1 MKHIKKFENSF
12 SDLRKDS
19 KNKDF
24 FRNVDNIKRMMEEIQ
39 MMDPEEVDSVL
50 SESELKGM
58 RECEKNIREIYDF
71 LWSD

>member
-1 MKHIKKFENSF
+1 MKHLKKFENSF

-50 SESELKGM
+50 SSAEIDGM
-58 RECEKNIREIYDF
+58 SQCEKNIREIYDF